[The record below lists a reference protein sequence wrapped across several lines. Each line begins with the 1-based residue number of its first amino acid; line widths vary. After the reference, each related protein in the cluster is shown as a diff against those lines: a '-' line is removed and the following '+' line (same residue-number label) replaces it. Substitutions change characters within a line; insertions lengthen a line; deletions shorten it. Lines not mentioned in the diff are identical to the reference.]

1 MAKPESPLAKR
12 LVDQYGGRKEAADAL
27 NKTPETIR
35 LWLLRGIPLAS
46 ALEVETLSGGLV
58 TAEEILREAK
68 SGSEQA
74 AA

>member
-1 MAKPESPLAKR
+1 MSASPSNLATR
-12 LVDQYGGRKEAADAL
+12 LVTKYGGRKEAADAL
-27 NKTPETIR
+27 GKTTETIR

-46 ALEVETLSGGLV
+46 ALEVEQLSGGAV

-68 SGSEQA
+68 REQA